1 VRYGLPYLCGR
12 MLKYGSRLMSIES
25 YIGIAAGVCTAV
37 SLLPQLIKII
47 REKKADNISYF
58 MLFILLVG
66 LGLWIWYG
74 VLKKDYPIMATN
86 SFSFL
91 VNSLVIYF
99 TVKYKKGKK

>member
-1 VRYGLPYLCGR
+1 VRYRLPHLRGR
-12 MLKYGSRLMSIES
+12 VLKHGSRLMSMES
-25 YIGIAAGVCTAV
+25 YIGIAAGVCTAI

-58 MLFILLVG
+58 MLFILLAG
-66 LGLWIWYG
+66 LGLWVWYG
-74 VLKKDYPIMATN
+74 VLKKDYPIIATN

-99 TVKYKKGKK
+99 TMRYKKENK